1 MDCSSCG
8 HSNRPEAKFCESCGT
23 ALERSCESCGVVLR
37 PEARFCDSCGTKV
50 ESSSPT
56 PSPPPSSSTKPP
68 RAAEGER
75 RIVTVLFADAVGH
88 TPISEA
94 LDEEEVYNLMQGC
107 FARMQ
112 TAVERYGGS
121 VNQFTGDGV
130 LALFGAPI
138 AHEDSARRAVA
149 AALEL
154 QESLAEYAADVKKKL
169 PIECSYR
176 VGLNTG
182 PVVIG
187 KISDNLD
194 LEFAAVGDTVNLA
207 ARMESIAE
215 SGTVYLSEN
224 TYKAVKYF
232 YECESLGEQEIK
244 GKSKPVHVYK
254 ALREKEIHTRI
265 QLSVER
271 GLTPYIGRDQEQAN
285 LQGYLKKA
293 SEGHG
298 QVVLLSGEAGMGK
311 SRTLLEFRKSIA
323 DDTVLW
329 LSGQC
334 ISFGDNIPFLS
345 VIDLLKSAFSITE
358 TDEETA
364 IIEKIDAGV
373 SHWQSD
379 EKATAP
385 YIKYLLNVDHGDE
398 SLTDMDPMV
407 RRAGFLDAFRAF
419 LRAISREQTVVM
431 VIEDLHWIDEHSE
444 DIVNMLA
451 DLVGNTSVLMLL
463 TARPGYAASIG
474 ARSYFSQLALTQLPP
489 TESDRIAEAAF
500 GSMDIPKAL
509 KDVITQKADGNP
521 FYIEEVIRSL
531 EETGVLNRDD
541 ATEAENVASIRIPDT
556 IHEVILSRLDRLEP
570 GAREAMQL
578 ASVIGREFTVR
589 LLNRIS
595 DLEDRLTDSLDQ
607 LKSLELIYET
617 GYQSELAYMFK
628 HALTHDV
635 AYSTLLIE
643 RRKELHRTVAMAI
656 ETLFEERLT
665 DHYEALAYHYALAED
680 DEPAL
685 DYLVKAGDKAVAAY
699 ANREAIDYYQQA
711 LNLCEKID
719 NQDELASIAHKRG
732 VLYLGMSEFEESIED
747 LNRVIQYGKNHDD
760 RYRQGSALAL
770 RSYVEWEGHQ
780 FDTARAT
787 SREAIELAAD
797 EFPGARFSATV
808 TLWSNLNVTGH
819 HEEARVLIPEITK
832 LASTVDEPFFQA
844 LWGAFLPLGQ
854 YWKADFDDSILTI
867 SQWRP
872 QIDSV
877 LVAQIICEWVTC
889 LSLGGKGEYEEALS
903 RLKAAHQFTDRIDN
917 VFYLIRILNTIGWIY
932 GEVHHLEEA
941 IAWNTKGINTAR
953 DFDTLDSEVESNAR
967 LNLGDNL
974 VELGKLDEAE
984 EHFQWVEA
992 IARNP
997 KPVDMMSINNYSAH
1011 CFHSYGELWRIRG
1024 DLEKALAYAEDCIDV
1039 ARKSDR
1045 PKNEVKGLRLKG
1057 ATLHQQGHLTNA
1069 DIALEQALTIARKI
1083 KNPPQ
1088 LWKTYRAIAEL
1099 CTTQERLDDA
1109 REAYRNTLEV
1119 MQSMADGLGDELKT
1133 IFIASKPFS
1142 EIAALS
1148 KI

>member
-1 MDCSSCG
+1 MDCASCG
-8 HSNRPEAKFCESCGT
+8 HSNRPEAKFCEACGN
-23 ALERSCESCGVVLR
+23 ALERSCAACGVALR
-37 PEARFCDSCGTKV
+37 PDARFCDACGTMV
-50 ESSSPT
+50 DSSSPT
-56 PSPPPSSSTKPP
+56 PLPPPSSSAKVP
-68 RAAEGER
+68 RATEGER
-75 RIVTVLFADAVGH
+75 RTVTVLFADAVGH
-88 TPISEA
+88 TTISES

-138 AHEDSARRAVA
+138 AHEDSPRRAVA

-154 QESLAEYAADVKKKL
+154 QQSLSEYAADVKKKH
-169 PIECSYR
+169 PIQCNYR

-207 ARMESIAE
+207 ARMESMAE

-224 TYKAVKYF
+224 TYKAVKDF
-232 YECESLGEQEIK
+232 YECESLGTHDIK

-254 ALREKEIHTRI
+254 ALREKGINTRI

-285 LQGYLKKA
+285 LHGYLKKA

-298 QVVLLSGEAGMGK
+298 QVVLLSGDAGMGK

-323 DDTVLW
+323 DDNILW

-345 VIDLLKSAFSITE
+345 VIDLLKSAFGITE
-358 TDEETA
+358 ADEEMA
-364 IIEKIDAGV
+364 IIEKVDAGV
-373 SHWQSD
+373 TTWQAD
-379 EKATAP
+379 ECATAP

-398 SLTDMDPMV
+398 TLTNMDPMV
-407 RRAGFLDAFRAF
+407 RRAGFLDAYRAF
-419 LRAISREQTVVM
+419 LYAISANRTVVM

-463 TARPGYAASIG
+463 TARPGYTPSIG
-474 ARSYFSQLALTQLPP
+474 ARSYFNQLALTQLLP
-489 TESDRIAEAAF
+489 TESDRLAEAAL
-500 GSMDIPKAL
+500 GSMDIPQAL
-509 KDVITQKADGNP
+509 QEMITQKADGNP
-521 FYIEEVIRSL
+521 FFIEEVIRSL
-531 EETGVLNRDD
+531 EETGVLNRDEMTNTD
-541 ATEAENVASIRIPDT
+541 NVSTIRIPDT

-595 DLEDRLTDSLDQ
+595 DLEGQLSNSLEQ

-665 DHYEALAYHYALAED
+665 DHFEALAYHYALAED
-680 DEPAL
+680 DKPAL
-685 DYLVKAGDKAVAAY
+685 DYLVKSGDKAVAAY
-699 ANREAIDYYQQA
+699 ANSEAIGYYQQA
-711 LNLCEKID
+711 MDLCEKND
-719 NQDELASIAHKRG
+719 NQEELAAIAHKRG
-732 VLYLGMSEFEESIED
+732 ILYLGMSEFEESILD
-747 LNRVIQYGKNHDD
+747 LNRVIEFARLYNDA
-760 RYRQGSALAL
+760 YTLGSALAL

-780 FDTARAT
+780 FDTAEAT
-787 SREAIELAAD
+787 SREAIAVAGD
-797 EFPGARFSATV
+797 DHPGVYFSAMV
-808 TLWSNLNVTGH
+808 TLWFNLEVTGR
-819 HEEARVLIPEITK
+819 HEESRALAAEIES
-832 LASTVDEPFFQA
+832 LSPGVADPLFQA
-844 LWGAFLPLGQ
+844 LWGAFLPLHQ
-854 YWKADFDDSILTI
+854 YWQAGYDESFETI
-867 SQWRP
+867 ERWRP
-872 QIDSV
+872 AIDSV
-877 LVAQIICEWVTC
+877 LVAQIISEWVTC
-889 LSLGGKGEYEEALS
+889 LSLGSKGEYEEALR
-903 RLKAAHQFTDRIDN
+903 RLNDALEFTDRIGN
-917 VFYLIRILNTIGWIY
+917 TFYSIRVLNTIGWIY
-932 GEVHHLEEA
+932 GEIHHLDEA
-941 IAWNTKGINTAR
+941 IAWNTKGVATAQET
-953 DFDTLDSEVESNAR
+953 DTLDSEVESNAR
-967 LNLGDNL
+967 LNLGDNFI
-974 VELGKLDEAE
+974 ELGRLDEAE
-984 EHFQWVEA
+984 EQYKWVEA
-992 IARNP
+992 IAREP
-997 KPVDMMSINNYSAH
+997 KLVDMMSISNYSAH
-1011 CFHSYGELWRIRG
+1011 CFHSYGELWLIRG
-1024 DLEKALAYAEDCIDV
+1024 DLDKALTYAEDCIDV
-1039 ARKSDR
+1039 ARKSGR

-1057 ATLHQQGHLTNA
+1057 ATLHQQGDLDNA
-1069 DIALEQALTIARKI
+1069 EITLEQALTIARKI

-1088 LWKTYRAIAEL
+1088 LWKTYRVIAEL
-1099 CTTQERLDDA
+1099 RTTQERLGETQ
-1109 REAYRNTLEV
+1109 EAYQNALHV
-1119 MQSMADGLGDELKT
+1119 MRSMTDGLGDELKT
-1133 IFIASKPFS
+1133 IFIASKPFT